1 MYPCPDATPP
11 MPKLRKHYV
20 ETSRGL
26 VHAQEAGSGPTL
38 VLVTLTSFAPPL
50 LDRVLPGLAERGW
63 RALSLD
69 LMGYGRSDKRSVPW
83 RVEDF
88 ADNLLE
94 AIAGCGEAPVGLVCG
109 HFSCW
114 AGIEIASR
122 RLNGLPALPS
132 LRGLVLDG
140 TPRYTPE
147 QRATMQADGPPPP
160 QPWDAAGGH
169 ALAYWNK
176 VWRILHQL
184 DPERALDAVPTQ
196 RFREAVMAL
205 MEASVFEPNTA
216 MAAAH
221 FAIEQKLPLIDL
233 PTLVMCSDTDWNLRH
248 HDAVVAALPRAQ
260 PLRLTGVNP
269 IHDLHN
275 PGRADEYVAHL
286 HGFFAS
292 L

>member
-1 MYPCPDATPP
+1 MH
-11 MPKLRKHYV
+11 KLRKHYV

-50 LDRVLPGLAERGW
+50 LDRVLPGLAGHGW

-94 AIAGCGEAPVGLVCG
+94 AIAACSAEPVGLVCG

-114 AGIEIASR
+114 TGIEIASR
-122 RLNGLPALPS
+122 GAAALPA

-147 QRATMQADGPPPP
+147 QRATMQAEGPPPP
-160 QPWDAAGGH
+160 QPWDERGSH

-221 FAIEQKLPLIDL
+221 FAIENKLPLVDL

-248 HDAVVAALPRAQ
+248 HEGIVAALPRARS
-260 PLRLTGVNP
+260 LRLAGVNP
-269 IHDLHN
+269 MHDLHA
-275 PGRADEYVAHL
+275 PLRADEYTAHL
-286 HGFFAS
+286 NGFFSS